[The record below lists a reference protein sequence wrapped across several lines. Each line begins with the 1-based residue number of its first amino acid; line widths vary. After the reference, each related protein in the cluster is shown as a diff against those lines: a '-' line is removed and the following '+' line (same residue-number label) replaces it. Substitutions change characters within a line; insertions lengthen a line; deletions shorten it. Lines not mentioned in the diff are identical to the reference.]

1 MNLLLEYAYLRSIDV
16 NRENVCELL
25 TTADYLSILG
35 VLDSCCD
42 YLRDNLAPENCIGVM
57 RFARQHFCKKLENDA
72 YRFIVG
78 HFVEVCSIS
87 KIIILFYIYYLFLF
101 TSDISEKRRN
111 FKFTYRRIEVTGWS
125 G

>member
-1 MNLLLEYAYLRSIDV
+1 MMNLLLEYAYLRSIDV

-35 VLDSCCD
+35 VLELCCD

-78 HFVEVCSIS
+78 HFVEVRC
-87 KIIILFYIYYLFLF
+87 
-101 TSDISEKRRN
+101 RHQR
-111 FKFTYRRIEVTGWS
+111 
-125 G
+125 

>member
-1 MNLLLEYAYLRSIDV
+1 MPNSFCRTLFTTTLHSREKTDVLLPGVTSPMMNLLLEYAYLRSIDV

-35 VLDSCCD
+35 VLDLCCD

-78 HFVEVCSIS
+78 HFVEVRSA
-87 KIIILFYIYYLFLF
+87 
-101 TSDISEKRRN
+101 
-111 FKFTYRRIEVTGWS
+111 
-125 G
+125 